1 MAVMLQSKLSEL
13 LAQMD
18 RMVLSYEAK
27 IEFLEEE
34 NERLK
39 AELNKL
45 KENSNVH

>member
-13 LAQMD
+13 LAQID
-18 RMVLSYEAK
+18 RIVLTYEAK

-34 NERLK
+34 NKRLR
-39 AELNKL
+39 AELNEL

>member
-1 MAVMLQSKLSEL
+1 MTVMLQSRFSKL

-18 RMVLSYEAK
+18 RMALSYEAK

-34 NERLK
+34 NKRLR

-45 KENSNVH
+45 KENNNIH

>member
-1 MAVMLQSKLSEL
+1 MAVMLQSKFSEL

-34 NERLK
+34 NGRLR

-45 KENSNVH
+45 KESGNVN